1 MLIEGDP
8 LKDIWATQ
16 NVKMLIMDG
25 KVVDTAFSKYKNP
38 IPSSDA
44 YQTLPREIAISPDVA
59 TQGSRTVVKVTGRGM
74 WPYHV
79 VMLNGEPLETKLAGR
94 NQLEA
99 VIPSEAI
106 ANAGTY
112 RLTVRSPGESYP
124 ESNPARL
131 VVRFKP

>member
-1 MLIEGDP
+1 V
-8 LKDIWATQ
+8 T
-16 NVKMLIMDG
+16 
-25 KVVDTAFSKYKNP
+25 
-38 IPSSDA
+38 
-44 YQTLPREIAISPDVA
+44 

-79 VMLNGEPLETKLAGR
+79 VMLNGQPLETKLAGR

-99 VIPSEAI
+99 VIPPEAI
-106 ANAGTY
+106 SNAGTY
-112 RLTVRSPGESYP
+112 RITVKSPGESYP